1 VIPTGEAD
9 GTANRIHSVRI
20 LEQLHKFLEKIS
32 TFRLYFRNTG
42 CANMNGAVHELFV
55 LILGRQEGKSGKTP
69 LLTGSQL
76 DLIRSTN
83 RKPVNKANMFRSTYV
98 LFLP

>member
-1 VIPTGEAD
+1 
-9 GTANRIHSVRI
+9 
-20 LEQLHKFLEKIS
+20 
-32 TFRLYFRNTG
+32 
-42 CANMNGAVHELFV
+42 MNGAVHELFV